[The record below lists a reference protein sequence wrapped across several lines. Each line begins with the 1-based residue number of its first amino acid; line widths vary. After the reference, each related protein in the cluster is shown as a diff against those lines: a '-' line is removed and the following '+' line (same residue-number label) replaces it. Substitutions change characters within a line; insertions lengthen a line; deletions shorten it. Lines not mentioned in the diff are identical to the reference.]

1 MKLGFHGNRC
11 GCLHAVTEA
20 SPVGGKI
27 NSTDRRRAVLRV
39 SVATREKLRNRKW
52 SIHMH
57 WIRTFDMQACPLAGC
72 YSPWAR
78 WITSNP
84 NPSTATNDE
93 RSRPAMPSSVS
104 SACNQVKSMDRHID
118 GRARIGDPSGGNKRA
133 RESTWI
139 EDVHNGN
146 QKSRFRAN
154 SNIII

>member
-1 MKLGFHGNRC
+1 MATVVGVCMPSQKHRRLAAKSIARIDDAPFC
-11 GCLHAVTEA
+11 KWA
-20 SPVGGKI
+20 SRPERNWGTGSDVYTCTGSAPSTGRPAHWPV
-27 NSTDRRRAVLRV
+27 
-39 SVATREKLRNRKW
+39 
-52 SIHMH
+52 
-57 WIRTFDMQACPLAGC
+57 C

-78 WITSNP
+78 WITTNP
-84 NPSTATNDE
+84 NPSTATDDE

-118 GRARIGDPSGGNKRA
+118 GRARFEDPSGGNKRA

-146 QKSRFRAN
+146 KKSRFRAN